1 MNNGLGQVVK
11 SIINLAE
18 SGKDPNMYVNLIVK
32 QHPQLSQGMTQ
43 LQNMAQ
49 GRSMQEV
56 VIQLLKQNG
65 IPQSDIDYIARLLG
79 AK

>member
-18 SGKDPNMYVNLIVK
+18 SGKDPNFYTNMIMR

-49 GRSMQEV
+49 GRTMQDLLV
-56 VIQLLKQNG
+56 QLLKQNG
-65 IPQSDIDYIARLLG
+65 IPQSDIDYVARLLG

>member
-1 MNNGLGQVVK
+1 MNNGLGKAVK

-18 SGKDPNMYVNLIVK
+18 SGKDPNFYANLIIK

-43 LQNMAQ
+43 LKNMAQ

-56 VIQLLKQNG
+56 VVQLLKQNG
-65 IPQSDIDYIARLLG
+65 IPQSDIDYMARLLG

>member
-1 MNNGLGQVVK
+1 MNNGLRQVVK

-18 SGKDPNMYVNLIVK
+18 SGKDPNFYTNMIMR

-49 GRSMQEV
+49 GRTMQDLLV
-56 VIQLLKQNG
+56 QLLKQNG
-65 IPQSDIDYIARLLG
+65 IPQSDIDYVARLLG